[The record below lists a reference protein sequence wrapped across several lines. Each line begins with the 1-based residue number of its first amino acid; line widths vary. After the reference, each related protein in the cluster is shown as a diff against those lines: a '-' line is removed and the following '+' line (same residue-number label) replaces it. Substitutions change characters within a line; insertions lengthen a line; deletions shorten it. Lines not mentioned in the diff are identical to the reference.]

1 MNNHDGSNA
10 KNNNKDIITIKIDN
24 YDNDNSQWDSPL
36 YSELKACGTN
46 STLVFPL
53 GIFIS
58 NNSILVSLNNF

>member
-1 MNNHDGSNA
+1 MNNHDDSNA
-10 KNNNKDIITIKIDN
+10 NNNNKDIITIKMIT
-24 YDNDNSQWDSPL
+24 DNDNSQWDSPL